1 MTGHRRSGRR
11 TNVERTATTRA
22 RLLDATVTSLAE
34 RGYAATTTTE
44 VSRRSGVSRGAL
56 LHHFPSRQ
64 ELVLAAVE
72 HVVER
77 RIEEVRAVGT
87 RVPDGA
93 HRVDMALELLWTT
106 MRGPTFSACFELIVA
121 ARTDPGLRA
130 AVAEMGGRL
139 DDGILAAAAEL
150 FPPPSGEMERF
161 TFDSLIRLVFAVL
174 YGLAFQSFTGGP
186 AEEANATAVLFLLK
200 RIARMFDAA
209 GRVPEMHALV
219 TALLSDGDPDVAGVA
234 AAAAAAAAAT
244 AAAPPPPRLN
254 DPDLHPDETP
264 SRGAP

>member
-1 MTGHRRSGRR
+1 MVAMTGHRRSGRR
-11 TNVERTATTRA
+11 TNAERTATTRA
-22 RLLDATVTSLAE
+22 RLLDATVASLAE

-44 VSRRSGVSRGAL
+44 VSQRSGVSRGAL

-77 RIEEVRAVGT
+77 RIDEVRALGA

-121 ARTDPGLRA
+121 ARTDPGLGA
-130 AVAEMGGRL
+130 AVAAMGGRL
-139 DDGILAAAAEL
+139 DEGIMAAAADL
-150 FPPPSGEMERF
+150 FPPPTGELERF

-174 YGLAFQSFTGGP
+174 YGLAFESFTGGA

-200 RIARMFDAA
+200 RIVRMFDAA

-219 TALLSDGDPDVAGVA
+219 TALLSDGDPDVARA
-234 AAAAAAAAAT
+234 AAAAVVAGASP
-244 AAAPPPPRLN
+244 APTGPDPRS
-254 DPDLHPDETP
+254 DTP
-264 SRGAP
+264 RSRGAP